1 VALFHVSQ
9 VTKSFTKFLI
19 VGELFCHVAVK
30 LGRGELSKISSGG
43 DAQYIVHI
51 FELVSLNFNAGSTVT
66 LGFLWNFSLNRLS

>member
-1 VALFHVSQ
+1 MAFFHVRK
-9 VTKSFTKFLI
+9 VTEGFTKLLI

-51 FELVSLNFNAGSTVT
+51 FELVSLNF
-66 LGFLWNFSLNRLS
+66 